1 MVDFTNL
8 KDLYQNI
15 LPALSIKR
23 KELIKDG
30 INYIYEEDIWNYFR
44 TKIWPYKKNLTLY
57 DIIDDI
63 LNVDKEKIKIYVL
76 NILTINKREAIF

>member
-15 LPALSIKR
+15 LPALNIK
-23 KELIKDG
+23 KNEFIKDG
-30 INYIYEEDIWNYFR
+30 INYIYE
-44 TKIWPYKKNLTLY
+44 
-57 DIIDDI
+57 DI